1 MKSTIVRSG
10 AYGSA
15 CAALAGLVLAF
26 AGPALAAKPVKK
38 SKARPEP
45 ASAPQAYPIVTPI
58 DTGSSAILSRRAIE
72 TAGAYRAY
80 MDRAARISSA
90 FKSGAEVEASLMNG
104 AQSEAQQLSQGV
116 IAYAAVLALSDP
128 SFVAGVRSQASD
140 ADSRRELARRIIEN
154 PNVATTLPG
163 SASAAGAISTGLG
176 ADGSKVAGAG
186 ALVKQA
192 AYDVQHSAWSK
203 ASVPSPLV
211 RLAKAKSLSLMTMRA
226 TDAELAAI
234 ARSVAAADAITPA
247 AAVTTASMSSPT
259 TPTVSRGLAI
269 AALAA
274 LGAGGES
281 DEAVVLSL
289 MNDPNAGFCMS
300 MSKLNLN
307 QCLSVARPYYED
319 VFCLG
324 QHILIDIGQCVSKG
338 AGQSPIPMA
347 AVSTRSGGTDASVAQ
362 APAAGAYA
370 TTR

>member
-1 MKSTIVRSG
+1 MKSSIARRG

-15 CAALAGLVLAF
+15 CGALAVLAF
-26 AGPALAAKPVKK
+26 ALAGPASAAKPVKK
-38 SKARPEP
+38 AKAKP
-45 ASAPQAYPIVTPI
+45 AEAAAPKAYPIVTPI
-58 DTGSSAILSRRAIE
+58 DTGSPSILSRRAIE

-104 AQSEAQQLSQGV
+104 AQADAQQLSQGV

-154 PNVATTLPG
+154 PNLATTLPV
-163 SASAAGAISTGLG
+163 SASAVGPISAGLG
-176 ADGSKVAGAG
+176 ADGSRVAGAG

-211 RLAKAKSLSLMTMRA
+211 RLAKAKSLSLMTMKG
-226 TDAELAAI
+226 TEAELAAI

-247 AAVTTASMSSPT
+247 NAVTTASMSAPT

-274 LGAGGES
+274 LGAGGEA
-281 DEAVVLSL
+281 DEGVVLSL

-307 QCLSVARPYYED
+307 QCLSVSRPYYED

-324 QHILIDIGQCVSKG
+324 QHILIDIGQCVVKG
-338 AGQSPIPMA
+338 AGQSPVPMA
-347 AVSTRSGGTDASVAQ
+347 AATFACGGDAAASQ
-362 APAAGAYA
+362 APAVAAYA
-370 TTR
+370 APR

>member
-1 MKSTIVRSG
+1 MKSSVARR
-10 AYGSA
+10 AAFGSA
-15 CAALAGLVLAF
+15 FGAFAILALALAG
-26 AGPALAAKPVKK
+26 PAQAAKPVR
-38 SKARPEP
+38 KAAKPKTVAAE
-45 ASAPQAYPIVTPI
+45 PQAYPVVTPI
-58 DTGSSAILSRRAIE
+58 DTGSPTILSRKAIE

-104 AQSEAQQLSQGV
+104 AQADAQQLSQGV

-128 SFVAGVRSQASD
+128 SYVAGVRSQASD

-154 PNVATTLPG
+154 PNLATTLPG
-163 SASAAGAISTGLG
+163 SASASAAISAGLG
-176 ADGSKVAGAG
+176 ADGSRVAGAG

-211 RLAKAKSLSLMTMRA
+211 RLAKAKSLSLMAMKG
-226 TDAELAAI
+226 TDSELAAI
-234 ARSVAAADAITPA
+234 SRSVAAADAITPA
-247 AAVTTASMSSPT
+247 NAVTTASMPSPT

-274 LGAGGES
+274 LGAGGEA
-281 DEAVVLSL
+281 DEGVVLSL
-289 MNDPNAGFCMS
+289 MNDPNAGFCMN

-338 AGQSPIPMA
+338 AGQSLPPLARASSPSAQGGLAVA
-347 AVSTRSGGTDASVAQ
+347 AQ
-362 APAAGAYA
+362 E
-370 TTR
+370 